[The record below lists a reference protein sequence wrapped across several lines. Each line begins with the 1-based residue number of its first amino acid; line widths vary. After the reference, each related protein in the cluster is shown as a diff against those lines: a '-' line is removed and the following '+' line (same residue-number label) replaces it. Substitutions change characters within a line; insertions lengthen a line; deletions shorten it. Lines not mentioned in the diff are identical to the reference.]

1 MFRWPDKKFVSPHF
15 LKRLQEKLTQ
25 QTIPRGQNT
34 TCDGCVII
42 PLQLGLQIV
51 LGMGVP
57 SNFSHAAALTAT
69 NVENAMI
76 SEVKYFMIQL
86 IFAHYTYYTKV
97 NGLYLK
103 RLMLHSKILDISRKI
118 SSRVYAIIENIC

>member
-1 MFRWPDKKFVSPHF
+1 MECFDGLTKNLCHENCTQNLTTFFKKA
-15 LKRLQEKLTQ
+15 RGMLQEKLTQ
-25 QTIPRGQNT
+25 QTMPRGQNT

-86 IFAHYTYYTKV
+86 IFVHYTYCTKV

-103 RLMLHSKILDISRKI
+103 RLMLP
-118 SSRVYAIIENIC
+118 